1 MQLRRNEILTGL
13 LVLATVT
20 ILAGILI
27 LLGAPGLFKPLVTYK
42 IYLDNAAGIK
52 LGAPVLLAGRKI
64 GQVDKLHSPVAREE
78 ALQAEAAADG
88 IRPPD
93 ARPAPTSV
101 TAKPKYEVCI
111 DVRVDKDGIVYK
123 DTRARLITLG
133 LLGETAIDF
142 TQGNE
147 SSGRAQD
154 GQTFAGERVPDFGE
168 SIAKM
173 LDVVQP
179 VATEATKTL
188 KELQTTAQ
196 HLGKI
201 TEDQSPLNMAVAQ
214 MRTFAENLTNMT
226 STQSPLQLALKN
238 VESVSR
244 NLEKITTD
252 ISSNDNLNVTLQNFR
267 DSSEKLKTAL
277 DDLGPDLA
285 ATGANVKDLTQTVK
299 TQPWRLLWP
308 STKKYPKDEAAADA
322 SATIT
327 VRKTTKGQ
335 GGRRSAAPTPTPRAR
350 RGVIYPGG

>member
-1 MQLRRNEILTGL
+1 MQLRRNEILTGV
-13 LVLATVT
+13 LVLATVAVLT
-20 ILAGILI
+20 GILI

-64 GQVDKLHSPVAREE
+64 GQVEKLHSPVSHEE
-78 ALQAEAAADG
+78 AQQAEAAADA
-88 IRPPD
+88 IRPG
-93 ARPAPTSV
+93 ASPTPPPV
-101 TAKPKYEVCI
+101 LAKPKYEARI
-111 DVRVDKDGIVYK
+111 DVRVDKDAIVYK
-123 DTRARLITLG
+123 DTHARLITLG

-173 LDVVQP
+173 LDIVQP

-188 KELQTTAQ
+188 KELQTTAGN
-196 HLGKI
+196 LSRI
-201 TEDQSPLNMAVAQ
+201 TDDQSPLNMTLAQ

-226 STQSPLQLALKN
+226 SSESPLQLALKN
-238 VESVSR
+238 VESIST
-244 NLEKITTD
+244 NLNKITTD
-252 ISSNDNLNVTLQNFR
+252 ISSSDNLNVTLQNFR
-267 DSSEKLKTAL
+267 DSSEKLKSAMNDVAPNL
-277 DDLGPDLA
+277 K

-308 STKKYPKDEAAADA
+308 STKKYPNDEAAAPD
-322 SATIT
+322 SETIT
-327 VRKTTKGQ
+327 VRKTTKKQ
-335 GGRRSAAPTPTPRAR
+335 RERAAAPTPTPRAR